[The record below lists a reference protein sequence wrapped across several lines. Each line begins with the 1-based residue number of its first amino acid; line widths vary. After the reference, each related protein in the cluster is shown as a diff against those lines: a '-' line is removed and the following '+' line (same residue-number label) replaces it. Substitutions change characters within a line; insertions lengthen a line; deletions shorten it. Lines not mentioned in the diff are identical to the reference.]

1 VPPLFGTV
9 KKIEEK
15 SAKNE
20 ALLCFMDPKIKG
32 RSEDIRG
39 MNDGEYDSTLVLEV
53 TIETASSKIRNVSVA
68 DELVDYD
75 LDTWAG
81 LMPLKQIAE
90 YPIADKR
97 KPENLKIPKHILDYY
112 YQNK

>member
-1 VPPLFGTV
+1 MPPLFGAV
-9 KKIEEK
+9 KKIEKK

-20 ALLCFMDPKIKG
+20 ALFCFMEHMMKG

-39 MNDGEYDSTLVLEV
+39 MNDGEYDSTLVLEI
-53 TIETASSKIRNVSVA
+53 TIKTASEKIRNVSVA

-81 LMPLKQIAE
+81 
-90 YPIADKR
+90 
-97 KPENLKIPKHILDYY
+97 
-112 YQNK
+112 

>member
-1 VPPLFGTV
+1 MPPLFGAV

-20 ALLCFMDPKIKG
+20 ALLCFMEPMIKG

-39 MNDGEYDSTLVLEV
+39 MNDGEYDSTLVLEI
-53 TIETASSKIRNVSVA
+53 TIETASSKIRNVSVS
-68 DELVDYD
+68 DELVDYG